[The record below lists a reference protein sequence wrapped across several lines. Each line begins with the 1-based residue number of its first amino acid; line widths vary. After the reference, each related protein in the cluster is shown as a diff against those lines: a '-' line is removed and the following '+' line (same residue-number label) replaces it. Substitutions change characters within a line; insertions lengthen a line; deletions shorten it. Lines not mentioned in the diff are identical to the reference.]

1 MTSLPVASQNTAGQD
16 TGRQDAE
23 HEATD
28 RPWASPS
35 RRILIGLL
43 LAFLVLQPADV
54 VRIVQHGPSSG
65 VQWFQLIGAVVLT
78 GIVFWQFS
86 SAKTGDWRTHWVSLL
101 AISALAL
108 ALFIVGGPNWLATV
122 AVAAA
127 ICGRFSRFPAPV
139 IATALVFSLTGLILA
154 AVHHYRSGDVVAVV
168 LIAPLSALFAYS
180 AVGRAETLNRLR
192 RTRAELARAA
202 VAEERLRI
210 ARDLHDLLGH
220 SLSLI
225 TLKAELAG
233 RIIGTDP
240 DRAARELSE
249 LESVARQSLAD
260 VRGAVA
266 GFRQPDL
273 AGELVAARQ
282 LLDAAGITTK
292 ITSGDTAALPQEA
305 DSALAWAVR
314 EGATN
319 VVRHSTATQVSITVS
334 ADAAAAI
341 AEIRDNGQAATK
353 GNGPLHSAGTGPARL
368 TEGPD
373 GAAPAEPRPGFAG
386 SGLAGL
392 TERVRSLGGQ
402 IAAGSAGGHGFLLRV
417 TVPLSKS
424 SEIRANATMDV

>member
-1 MTSLPVASQNTAGQD
+1 MLLSAAGPD
-16 TGRQDAE
+16 TDG
-23 HEATD
+23 
-28 RPWASPS
+28 PWSRY
-35 RRILIGLL
+35 RRILIGIA
-43 LAFLVLQPADV
+43 LAVLVLQPGNV
-54 VRIVQHGPSSG
+54 FRILLRGPESG
-65 VQWFQLIGAVVLT
+65 LQWFQLTGAVVLT
-78 GIVFWQFS
+78 GVVLWLFS
-86 SAKTGDWRTHWVSLL
+86 RAAAPGWRAHWVSLI

-108 ALFIVGGPNWLATV
+108 ALFISGGANWLATV

-127 ICGRFSRFPAPV
+127 ICGRFSRSVAPV

-154 AVHHYRSGDVVAVV
+154 TVHHYASGNLAAVL
-168 LIAPLSALFAYS
+168 LIAPLAALFAYS
-180 AVGRAETLNRLR
+180 ATARAETLSRLR

-233 RIIGTDP
+233 RVIRTDP
-240 DRAARELSE
+240 DRAATEISE

-282 LLDAAGITTK
+282 LLDAAGIAAE
-292 ITSGDTAALPQEA
+292 ITSAEIAGLPREL

-319 VVRHSTATQVSITVS
+319 VVRHSSATQVSITVS
-334 ADAAAAI
+334 VGQTQAV
-341 AEIRDNGQAATK
+341 AEIRDNGQPAPAS
-353 GNGPLHSAGTGPARL
+353 NRPLPTSA
-368 TEGPD
+368 
-373 GAAPAEPRPGFAG
+373 AAPAELTAGPDGRVALARPRPVFAG

-392 TERVRSLGGQ
+392 TERVRSLGGE
-402 IAAGSAGGHGFLLRV
+402 IAAGAAGGHGFLLRV
-417 TVPLSKS
+417 AVPLSAPS
-424 SEIRANATMDV
+424 

>member
-1 MTSLPVASQNTAGQD
+1 MLLSAAGLD
-16 TGRQDAE
+16 TDG
-23 HEATD
+23 
-28 RPWASPS
+28 PWSRY
-35 RRILIGLL
+35 RRILIGIA
-43 LAFLVLQPADV
+43 LAVLVLQPGNV
-54 VRIVQHGPSSG
+54 FRILLRGPESDL
-65 VQWFQLIGAVVLT
+65 QWFQLTGAVVLT
-78 GIVFWQFS
+78 GIVLWLFS
-86 SAKTGDWRTHWVSLL
+86 RAASPGWRAHWVSLI

-108 ALFIVGGPNWLATV
+108 ALFISGGPNWLATA

-127 ICGRFSRFPAPV
+127 ICGRFSRSVAPV

-154 AVHHYRSGDVVAVV
+154 TVHHYASGNVAAVV
-168 LIAPLSALFAYS
+168 LIAPLAALFAYS
-180 AVGRAETLNRLR
+180 ATGRAETLAKLR

-240 DRAARELSE
+240 DRAASEISE

-282 LLDAAGITTK
+282 LLDAAGIAAD
-292 ITSGDTAALPQEA
+292 ITSAEKTAGLPREV
-305 DSALAWAVR
+305 DSAMAWAVR

-319 VVRHSTATQVSITVS
+319 VVRHSTATRVFITVS
-334 ADAAAAI
+334 VDAARAV
-341 AEIRDNGQAATK
+341 AEIRDNGQPAPS
-353 GNGPLHSAGTGPARL
+353 GNGPSATSASAPAEL
-368 TEGPD
+368 PAGPD
-373 GAAPAEPRPGFAG
+373 GRATLARPRPAFAG

-392 TERVRSLGGQ
+392 AERVRSLGGE
-402 IAAGSAGGHGFLLRV
+402 IAAGAVGGHGFLLRV
-417 TVPLSKS
+417 AIPLSAPS
-424 SEIRANATMDV
+424 

>member
-1 MTSLPVASQNTAGQD
+1 MTSLSAASQNAAGQD
-16 TGRQDAE
+16 TVSQD
-23 HEATD
+23 TD
-28 RPWASPS
+28 RPWASRS
-35 RRILIGLL
+35 RRILIALL

-54 VRIVQHGPSSG
+54 SQIVLHGARSDL
-65 VQWFQLIGAVVLT
+65 QWFQLVGAVVLT
-78 GIVFWQFS
+78 GVVFWQFS
-86 SAKTGDWRTHWVSLL
+86 SAEARDWRTHWVSLL

-122 AVAAA
+122 AIAAA
-127 ICGRFSRFPAPV
+127 ICGRFSRTPAPV

-154 AVHHYRSGDVVAVV
+154 AVHHYRSGNVVAVV

-240 DRAARELSE
+240 DRAAREISE

-282 LLDAAGITTK
+282 LLDAAGIAAT
-292 ITSGDTAALPQEA
+292 ITSAETAELPQEV

-319 VVRHSTATQVSITVS
+319 VVRHSTATQVSISVS
-334 ADAAAAI
+334 ADAAGAV
-341 AEIRDNGQAATK
+341 AEIRDNGQTATD
-353 GNGPLHSAGTGPARL
+353 GNGPLHSAGTGLA
-368 TEGPD
+368 GPTAGPTD
-373 GAAPAEPRPGFAG
+373 RRAALAEPRPGFAG
-386 SGLAGL
+386 SGLTGL

-402 IAAGSAGGHGFLLRV
+402 IAAGSIGGHGFLLRV
-417 TVPLSKS
+417 AIPLSRS
-424 SEIRANATMDV
+424 PAIRADRTMDV

>member
-1 MTSLPVASQNTAGQD
+1 MTLPSGIAGD
-16 TGRQDAE
+16 TVGAQGGTERDRDADGLWAFRGR
-23 HEATD
+23 
-28 RPWASPS
+28 RP
-35 RRILIGLL
+35 LIGIV
-43 LAFLVLQPADV
+43 LAVLVLQPGDV
-54 VRIVQHGPSSG
+54 FRILAHGPESG
-65 VQWFQLIGAVVLT
+65 LQWFQLTGPVVLT
-78 GIVFWQFS
+78 GIVLWLFS
-86 SAKTGDWRTHWVSLL
+86 RAAAPGWRAHWVSLT

-108 ALFIVGGPNWLATV
+108 ALFIAGGANWLATV
-122 AVAAA
+122 AVVAA
-127 ICGRFSRFPAPV
+127 ICGRFSRTLAAA

-154 AVHHYRSGDVVAVV
+154 IVHHYASGNLAAVL

-180 AVGRAETLNRLR
+180 ATERAETLSKLR

-233 RIIGTDP
+233 RVIRTDP
-240 DRAARELSE
+240 DRAATEISE

-273 AGELVAARQ
+273 GGELVAARQ
-282 LLDAAGITTK
+282 LLDAAGIASE
-292 ITSGDTAALPQEA
+292 ITSAGTAGLPQEL

-319 VVRHSTATQVSITVS
+319 VVRHSTATQVIITVS
-334 ADAAAAI
+334 VGPAQAV
-341 AEIRDNGQAATK
+341 AEIRDNGQQAPAS
-353 GNGPLHSAGTGPARL
+353 NGPLPTPGTAQAVL
-368 TEGPD
+368 TAGPD
-373 GAAPAEPRPGFAG
+373 GRATLARPRPAFAG

-392 TERVRSLGGQ
+392 TERVRSLGGE
-402 IAAGSAGGHGFLLRV
+402 ITAGTVAGHGFLLRV
-417 TVPLSKS
+417 AVPLSAPS
-424 SEIRANATMDV
+424 